1 MRLVQIAGAAVLA
14 AAFVSHTQAASTLD
28 APAANALKTALS
40 DEYHA
45 EAFYDAVI
53 KKFGDVRPFTNII
66 EAERTHARELLVV
79 MAAYGM
85 AAEPNGMLGTK
96 EIADAV
102 PTTIE
107 EACKAGVAAEIA
119 NRDLYGPLIAAAGS
133 HADIVAV
140 FTRLQQAS
148 EKNHLPA
155 FERCASGRGGGQ
167 NRP

>member
-1 MRLVQIAGAAVLA
+1 MRIIQIAGAALLA
-14 AAFVSHTQAASTLD
+14 AALVSHTQAATTLD
-28 APAANALKTALS
+28 AAAADALKTALA

-53 KKFGDVRPFTNII
+53 RKFGDVRPFTNII

-79 MAAYGM
+79 MAAYGIT
-85 AAEPNGMLGTK
+85 AEPNGMLGAR

-102 PTTIE
+102 PATIE
-107 EACKAGVAAEIA
+107 EACEAGMAAEIA

-148 EKNHLPA
+148 DNNHLPA
-155 FERCASGRGGGQ
+155 FERCAGGRGGGR